1 MQELPALQAVLQK
14 RCVRDH
20 RQEDEAN
27 GDMRELEGEVMS
39 KYEPITAAQTCGTC
53 RYLSRDFVLTSY
65 PEQAICTLYNE
76 AVFVNCETCLDD
88 LGRETKT

>member
-1 MQELPALQAVLQK
+1 
-14 RCVRDH
+14 
-20 RQEDEAN
+20 
-27 GDMRELEGEVMS
+27 MS
-39 KYEPITAAQTCGTC
+39 KYEPITAVQTCGTR